1 MKEIGCHLPLK
12 LAPPLS
18 LHSLIQLKAMVFFFI
33 QSANNVFLKVNRDP
47 NILYSCRVWE
57 MKR

>member
-18 LHSLIQLKAMVFFFI
+18 LHSLIQLKAMVFFLFSLQTMFFSKLTVI
-33 QSANNVFLKVNRDP
+33 QIYFTPAESGK
-47 NILYSCRVWE
+47 
-57 MKR
+57 